1 MWPWREEI
9 LTQYFWCWETC
20 WQQLGADL
28 ENEVCREDRYMLGY
42 LVLLR
47 FWSWS
52 FGKSLK
58 MNFGQY
64 FSADVWLRLWS
75 WISVEILKLGLVQI
89 LKFKF
94 CGDASLDEILEL
106 MLDRDFEDETW
117 SKFVLELVIWNQRPG
132 LLRLWQYL
140 KRESQVIFK
149 RFWHRFLHLRLCCKG
164 HIQN

>member
-28 ENEVCREDRYMLGY
+28 ENEVCRKDRYMLGY

-75 WISVEILKLGLVQI
+75 FILVNILKLGLVKI
-89 LKFKF
+89 LKLKF
-94 CGDASLDEILEL
+94 R
-106 MLDRDFEDETW
+106 RDFEAERSLVSILLLLFGQGYEVESW
-117 SKFVLELVIWNQRPG
+117 SIFWSLIWSIYVNFRFSWDADVW
-132 LLRLWQYL
+132 L
-140 KRESQVIFK
+140 
-149 RFWHRFLHLRLCCKG
+149 RFWS
-164 HIQN
+164 